1 MSQYTRVGREEFCN
15 MSFTI
20 PMVDLKVQFN
30 SIKEDMTSAVLSV
43 METTNFILGPKVKA
57 LEELVAAYHGVKHA
71 VAVASGTDALHL
83 ALISAGVKHGDEVIT
98 SPFTFIA
105 TAEAISYVGATP
117 VFVDIDPET
126 FNIDVNK
133 VKAAITSK
141 TKAIVPVHLYGQ
153 PVDMGAIMEIAK
165 KNSLRVVEDCA
176 QSFGADYQG
185 KKTGSFGDFGC
196 FSFFPSKNLGGY
208 GDGGM
213 VITDDRNMAE
223 HLHRLRN
230 HGSHIRYYHDE
241 IGFNSRLDEIQAA
254 ILQVKF
260 KHIDEYNDK
269 RRKNALFYNACF
281 VDSGVNTPS
290 EMNGTKHVYH
300 QYTIKVKNRDA
311 VKKRL
316 DDSKVTS
323 SMIYYP
329 VPLHL
334 QKAYA
339 YLGLREG
346 CMPVTEQICQEVLS
360 LPMYPELAE
369 TQIRQISDAV
379 KQAL

>member
-1 MSQYTRVGREEFCN
+1 MLRSEERSFCN
-15 MSFTI
+15 MSLVI

-30 SIKEDMTSAVLSV
+30 SIKEEITSAVLSV
-43 METTNFILGPKVKA
+43 METTNFILGPKVRA
-57 LEELVAAYHGVKHA
+57 LEESVATYHGVKYA

-83 ALISAGVKHGDEVIT
+83 ALLAAGVKPGDEVIT

-105 TAEAISYVGATP
+105 TAEAISYIGATP

-133 VKAAITSK
+133 VEAAITAK
-141 TKAIVPVHLYGQ
+141 TKAVIPVHLYGQ
-153 PVDMGAIMEIAK
+153 PVDMSALMVIAK
-165 KNSLRVVEDCA
+165 KMNLRVVEDCA

-223 HLHRLRN
+223 HLQRLRN
-230 HGSHIRYYHDE
+230 HGSLVRYYHDE

-254 ILQVKF
+254 VLQVKF
-260 KHIDEYNDK
+260 KHIDEYNEK
-269 RRKNALFYNACF
+269 RRKNARFYAACF
-281 VDSGVNTPS
+281 AGSSINTPS
-290 EMNGTKHVYH
+290 EMQGTKHVYH
-300 QYTIKVKNRDA
+300 QYTIKVKNRDV

-316 DDSKVTS
+316 DDGKVTS

-339 YLGLREG
+339 YLGLHRG
-346 CMPVTEQICQEVLS
+346 CMPVAEQICQEVIS
-360 LPMYPELAE
+360 LPMYPELSEA
-369 TQIRQISDAV
+369 QIRQVSDAV